1 MPSIRKKIAV
11 SASLALAAA
20 GVVAIV
26 QSASPATS
34 VPAAPERHRQAK
46 AKVAVS
52 IVPGVIGPGSSLQR
66 STRAKWAVIG
76 KYGANKAGKKV
87 KLQRQSGSSWVTADK
102 TKVDKKGYALF
113 AVPPGRASKP
123 VTYRVDGPGR
133 ASAPVSTSEWGT
145 AADFFDEF
153 SGKKLDLTK
162 WGYRQG
168 DYEPLSKRACSKASP
183 KAVKVR
189 RGTAQL
195 SVLIDKTRKTRCKP
209 KKPGKDVIYG
219 KYRWRLNS
227 NIGTSGTHDIT
238 YGVVAARIKF
248 NPLPGQHAS
257 LWMQPT
263 YLADATKRGAE
274 IDVIEW
280 FGKDLPS
287 GGLTSFVYAP
297 SQNGKKLKITKSGF
311 VKDPEQYLMNERDDW
326 FKRYHV
332 FSVEWSPSGYIFRID
347 GQETGRITR
356 GVSNVPEY
364 PILSLLSSDYE
375 LGKLPDEKKDLPQTM
390 YVDWIRTWQ
399 DPAHLPP
406 TAVVPAQ

>member
-1 MPSIRKKIAV
+1 MLSIRKKIAV
-11 SASLALAAA
+11 SASLVMATA
-20 GVVAIV
+20 GVVAFV

-34 VPAAPERHRQAK
+34 APPALTRQAR
-46 AKVAVS
+46 ATVPVS
-52 IVPGVIGPGSSLQR
+52 IVPGVIGPGSSLQKAKQ
-66 STRAKWAVIG
+66 AKWAVIA
-76 KYGANKAGKKV
+76 KYGANKAGKKA
-87 KLQRQSGSSWVTADK
+87 KLQLQSGTSWVTAG
-102 TKVDKKGYALF
+102 KVKIDKKGVALF
-113 AVPPGRASKP
+113 AVPPGFVSKP
-123 VTYRVDGPGR
+123 KTYRVDGPGR
-133 ASAPVSTSEWGT
+133 PSAPVSTTEWGT
-145 AADFFDEF
+145 SADFVDDF
-153 SGKKLDLTK
+153 GGTKLDLTK

-183 KAVKVR
+183 KAVKVA
-189 RGTAQL
+189 RGTARL
-195 SVLIDKTRKTRCKP
+195 SVLIDKSRSTLCKP
-209 KKPGKDVIYG
+209 KKPGKNVIYG
-219 KYRWRLNS
+219 KYRWRLNA
-227 NIGTSGTHDIT
+227 NIGTSGIHDIT

-263 YLADATKRGAE
+263 YLHDATNRGTE
-274 IDVIEW
+274 IDIIEW

-297 SQNGKKLKITKSGF
+297 SQSGKKLKISKTGF
-311 VKDPEQYLMNERDDW
+311 VKNPEQYLMNQKDDW

-375 LGKLPDEKKDLPQTM
+375 LGKLPNEKKDLPQTM

-406 TAVVPAQ
+406 PAAVPAP